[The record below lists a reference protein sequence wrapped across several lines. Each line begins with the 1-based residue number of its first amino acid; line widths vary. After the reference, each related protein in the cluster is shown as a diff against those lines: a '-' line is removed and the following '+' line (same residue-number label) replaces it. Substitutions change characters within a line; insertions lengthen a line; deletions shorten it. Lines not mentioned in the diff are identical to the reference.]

1 MIQLKT
7 ANGKVDLQEDK
18 NNITLTASVS
28 KGAVNSVNG
37 QQGDVVLDIPEK
49 TSQLENDS
57 DFQNEAEVK
66 QLIASNALPLGTSY
80 RDVLICN
87 GFNKHEGVWY
97 DLGTLMSELNLL
109 PQWNYTEDASDSSFQ
124 NATELYIAVSNAN
137 DDIFPLY
144 IKLRPNYSLMDMPS
158 QERFYFPCQINY
170 NDVNNTKE
178 NYILWDGSSFVF
190 SPNTSDNFTIAYIYY
205 R

>member
-37 QQGDVVLDIPEK
+37 QQGDVVLDIPAK

-66 QLIASNALPLGTSY
+66 QLIASNALPRGTCY

-87 GFNKHEGVWY
+87 GANHHEGVWY

-109 PQWNYTEDASDSSFQ
+109 SQWNYTEDAYDYSLQ
-124 NATELYIAVSNAN
+124 NATEFYIAISVPSG
-137 DDIFPLY
+137 ISFCY
-144 IKLRPNYSLMDMPS
+144 IKLRPNRLLSNFVNNTN
-158 QERFYFPCQINY
+158 FYFPCQIDY
-170 NDVNNTKE
+170 NDVYNTKV
-178 NYILWDGSSFVF
+178 NYIFWDGNGFTF
-190 SPNTSDNFTIAYIYY
+190 SPYIDGGFTIAYIYY

>member
-37 QQGDVVLDIPEK
+37 QQGDVVLDIPAK

-66 QLIASNALPLGTSY
+66 QLIASNALPLGTNY

-87 GFNKHEGVWY
+87 GFNHHEGVWY
-97 DLGTLMSELNLL
+97 NLEALMSELNLL
-109 PQWNYTEDASDSSFQ
+109 SQWNYTDDAYDYSLQ
-124 NATELYIAVSNAN
+124 NATEFYIAINAPSG
-137 DDIFPLY
+137 ITPCY
-144 IKLRPNYSLMDMPS
+144 IKLRPNKLLSDVANNTH
-158 QERFYFPCQINY
+158 FYFPCQINY
-170 NDVNNTKE
+170 NDVYNTKE
-178 NYILWDGSSFVF
+178 NYIYWNGNGFTF
-190 SPNTSDNFTIAYIYY
+190 SPYVGGTFTIAYIYY

>member
-37 QQGDVVLDIPEK
+37 QQGDVVLDIPAK

-66 QLIASNALPLGTSY
+66 QLIASNALPLGTNY

-87 GFNKHEGVWY
+87 GFNHHEGVWY
-97 DLGTLMSELNLL
+97 NLEALMSELNLL
-109 PQWNYTEDASDSSFQ
+109 SQWNYTEDAYDYSFQ
-124 NATELYIAVSNAN
+124 NAAEFYIAINTPSG
-137 DDIFPLY
+137 ITPCY
-144 IKLRPNYSLMDMPS
+144 IKLRPNQLLSDVANNTN
-158 QERFYFPCQINY
+158 FYFPCQINY
-170 NDVNNTKE
+170 NDVYNTKE
-178 NYILWDGSSFVF
+178 NYIYWNGNGFTF
-190 SPNTSDNFTIAYIYY
+190 SPYVGDTFTIAYIYY